1 MFSVHVYRFAD
12 IGLQKNDYFCT
23 KFKNMELHEAIAI
36 EQETLS
42 DYEIERGKPMPSRNH
57 SLVQTQIGFLLK
69 RDFGKEFSFLSEAE
83 INFLPKN
90 AVPDICIY
98 PKMQVNFEEEDVI
111 RMPAPPIT
119 AIEILSPKQ
128 ALEDVV
134 AKARDIYF
142 PNGVKSVWVVMISLK
157 TVAIIAPNTEPKY
170 FPSGELLDPATNIRL
185 TVNEIFQA

>member
-1 MFSVHVYRFAD
+1 
-12 IGLQKNDYFCT
+12 
-23 KFKNMELHEAIAI
+23 MELHEAIAI

-69 RDFGKEFSFLSEAE
+69 RDYGKEFSILSEAE
-83 INFLPKN
+83 ISFLPKN

-111 RMPAPPIT
+111 KMPNPPIT

-157 TVAIIAPNTEPKY
+157 TVAIIALNTEPKY
-170 FPSGELLDPATNIRL
+170 FTSSELFDPSTNIRL
-185 TVNEIFQA
+185 VVNEIFQA